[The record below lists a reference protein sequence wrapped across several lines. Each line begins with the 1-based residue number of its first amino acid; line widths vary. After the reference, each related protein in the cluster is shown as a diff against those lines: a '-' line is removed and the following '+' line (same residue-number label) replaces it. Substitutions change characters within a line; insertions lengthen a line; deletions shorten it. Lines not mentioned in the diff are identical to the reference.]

1 MVKFSKKTGF
11 TLIEAVVVM
20 LVISIFL
27 AASAKIMTQ
36 RRNKPIQINPHGVYE
51 CWYDK
56 NEGQAHSR
64 YIVSG
69 VPTDTKDGCT
79 FIPTLD
85 PSFYHMYIIFPQE
98 RGYTLSSIQYATER
112 VTTTFNLDEDT
123 KIKLENSRG
132 NSITYTSPSNDYDP
146 FKKMISVF
154 YASTNICTKRIGE
167 GATAGVMIVW

>member
-36 RRNKPIQINPHGVYE
+36 KRNKPIQINPHGVYE
-51 CWYDK
+51 CWYEK
-56 NEGQAHSR
+56 GKKAYSR

-69 VPTDTKDGCT
+69 VPTNTKEDCT

-85 PSFYHMYIIFPQE
+85 PSFYHMYVIFPQKK
-98 RGYTLSSIQYATER
+98 GYTLSSIQYATER
-112 VTTTFNLDEDT
+112 VTTTFNLDNGT
-123 KIKLENSRG
+123 KIELKNPGGYTTS
-132 NSITYTSPSNDYDP
+132 YTSPSKNDYVS
-146 FKKMISVF
+146 FKNMIEVF
-154 YASTNICTKRIGE
+154 YTSTMINTNNIGV
-167 GATAGVMIVW
+167 GDTAGVMIVW

>member
-51 CWYDK
+51 CWYT
-56 NEGQAHSR
+56 EGQAHSR

-69 VPTDTKDGCT
+69 VPADTKDGCT

-112 VTTTFNLDEDT
+112 VTTTFNLDEGT
-123 KIKLENSRG
+123 RIELENSRG
-132 NSITYTSPSNDYDP
+132 NSITYTSPSNGDYDS
-146 FKKMISVF
+146 FKKMIEAF
-154 YASTNICTKRIGE
+154 YASTVINTSNIGV